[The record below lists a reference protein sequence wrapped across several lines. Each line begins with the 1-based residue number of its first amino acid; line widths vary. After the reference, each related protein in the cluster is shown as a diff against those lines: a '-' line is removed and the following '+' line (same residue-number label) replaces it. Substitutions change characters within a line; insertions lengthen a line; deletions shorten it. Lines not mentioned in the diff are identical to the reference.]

1 MRLALKST
9 LILLSVYFV
18 LLGGLALWLE
28 YQLRSMAETLMEGT
42 ARIVGGEIAAAMS
55 GSALEQLLQADPSA
69 RQRLEQILADLTKHS
84 DVVASIVVVNE
95 AGKVIASDDVEVG
108 RQLAI
113 PEVVFQND
121 KRVQFLGSKEPFHGG
136 KYHLFVP
143 LLRGDA
149 LVGYLRLSISS
160 SRIAKLYQHAQRQ
173 LLAAAVTGLGLVLVL
188 GVFFHVQL
196 TRRSAALSQA
206 LEEAIRGDVV
216 AARDERDEFS
226 NALDTARKVGKELS
240 EAREKTT
247 DAQRRFAT
255 LMKVMDVGV
264 ILLGRQHMLD
274 FANAPARELL
284 GCSDPSEFERRWPEL
299 RTLLDEALM
308 DTRIEGTRLDL
319 EIPHGG
325 RTTPLRIEVYPRDE
339 DDGEGRLVL
348 VKSREMLDALENE
361 LRLAIQMRG
370 FARFYMAFAHDLK
383 APLNAMVLNLE
394 LLRGTFG
401 MDGSGD
407 AALKERQ
414 ERYIAVLREEVVRL
428 DRYLRTILTQATP
441 ASEVLQQFDLREL
454 IQDLATLLSPQAK
467 QQHVT
472 LDTQVPN
479 EPIRLTGHR
488 DRLKQAMLNIA
499 INALESMPDGGRM
512 TLELSAKDARARIAI
527 RDSGPGIPPE
537 LLGQIYGMHFTTKDG
552 GTGIGLYV
560 ARSVVES
567 HGGEIR
573 VESEVG
579 RGTCFALELPA
590 EPLEARKTA

>member
-28 YQLRSMAETLMEGT
+28 FQLRAMAETLMEGT

-55 GSALEQLLQADPSA
+55 GSALDQVLQADPNA
-69 RQRLEQILADLTKHS
+69 RQRLQQILADLTKHS
-84 DVVASIVVVNE
+84 DVVASIVVVDE
-95 AGKVIASDDVEVG
+95 HGKVVASDDVEIG

-113 PEVVFQND
+113 PEVVFQSE
-121 KRVQFLGSKEPFHGG
+121 KRVQFLSSKAPFQGG

-143 LLRGDA
+143 LLRQDS

-160 SRIAKLYQHAQRQ
+160 SRIAKLYQRAQRQ
-173 LLAAAVTGLGLVLVL
+173 LLAAAVTGLGLVLAL

-196 TRRSAALSQA
+196 TRRSAALTRALEEAFRGDAVEARDGRDEFSQA
-206 LEEAIRGDVV
+206 LE
-216 AARDERDEFS
+216 
-226 NALDTARKVGKELS
+226 TARKVGKELT
-240 EAREKTT
+240 EAREKTS
-247 DAQRRFAT
+247 DAQRGFAT

-264 ILLGRQHMLD
+264 ILVGRDQVLD

-284 GCSDPSEFERRWPEL
+284 GCPAPNELERRWHGF
-299 RTLLDEALM
+299 RALLDERLT
-308 DTRIEGTRLDL
+308 DTNAEGTRLDL
-319 EIPHGG
+319 EVPHEG
-325 RTTPLRIEVYPRDE
+325 RAASLRIEVYPRDE
-339 DDGEGRLVL
+339 DDGEGRLIL

-394 LLRGTFG
+394 LLKGTFG
-401 MDGSGD
+401 AEATGD
-407 AALKERQ
+407 PQLKERR
-414 ERYIAVLREEVVRL
+414 ERYVAVLREEVARL
-428 DRYLRTILTQATP
+428 DRYLRTILTQAAP
-441 ASEVLQQFDLREL
+441 ASESLQQFDVREL
-454 IQDLATLLSPQAK
+454 IQDLATLLGPQAK
-467 QQHVT
+467 QQHVV
-472 LDTQVPN
+472 LDTQLPD
-479 EPIRLTGHR
+479 ESIRLTGHR

-527 RDSGPGIPPE
+527 RDSGPGIAPE
-537 LLGQIYGMHFTTKDG
+537 LLGQIYGMHFTTKNG

-567 HGGEIR
+567 YGGEIR

-579 RGTCFALELPA
+579 RGTCFAVELPS
-590 EPLEARKTA
+590 ELIETRKTA